1 MGYKVNRYEYPIRAE
16 GSKGFYTIK
25 EGCERLGFPG
35 ERLVDSFVINYIPG
49 NNKKGE

>member
-1 MGYKVNRYEYPIRAE
+1 MSYKINTYEYRVDSKTT
-16 GSKGFYTIK
+16 GSYSIK
-25 EGCERLGFPG
+25 EGAKRLGLPG